1 MGKGR
6 TFKGMYSIACH
17 RGQLQRVRNEA
28 NAESERIDSDCVQN
42 CTYKFCAQSLQR
54 PLDDPGKMQ
63 GIPEQENGEG
73 QCTFQNVFWCFLI
86 QFANTVVICVPPHEL
101 LHSFS
106 QTIPHTPLVLCRV
119 KPGSALHLQT
129 VRWELQARSIPPM
142 LPAWEESPLQQLFQS
157 EW

>member
-106 QTIPHTPLVLCRV
+106 QTIPHTSLVLCRV

-129 VRWELQARSIPPM
+129 VR
-142 LPAWEESPLQQLFQS
+142 
-157 EW
+157 